1 MLKPL
6 IFASSLTF
14 CSSAILAEPVDPCG
28 GLSGSALEQCRSG
41 QQTRQQEALD
51 KLQERLQQQQQRQQQ
66 LDEEQRQM
74 QVQME
79 QMRQQNET
87 LRKQLD
93 SQASAIQS
101 AQPRESDRRKAA
113 KLNSAEL
120 NTWKSANPWYGSDYT
135 KTAFA
140 MRYTKQLEQ
149 EQPDL
154 TGRPLLDAVSAKVSE
169 QFDTRK

>member
-6 IFASSLTF
+6 IVASSLTV
-14 CSSAILAEPVDPCG
+14 CSSAIFAEPVDPCG

-74 QVQME
+74 QLQME
-79 QMRQQNET
+79 QMRLQNET

-93 SQASAIQS
+93 TQAKAIQS
-101 AQPRESDRRKAA
+101 ARPLGSDGSKAA

-120 NTWKSANPWYGSDYT
+120 DNWKSANPWYGSDYT

-140 MRYTKQLEQ
+140 LRYTKQLEQ

-154 TGRPLLDAVSAKVSE
+154 RGQPLLDAISAKVSE